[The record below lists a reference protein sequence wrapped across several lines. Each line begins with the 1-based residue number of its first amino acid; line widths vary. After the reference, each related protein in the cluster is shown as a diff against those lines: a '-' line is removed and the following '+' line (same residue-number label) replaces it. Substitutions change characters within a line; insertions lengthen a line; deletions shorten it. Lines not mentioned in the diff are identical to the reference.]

1 MGVVCA
7 QVGACEWTT
16 EVQVGTTGAGSIGY
30 KVNEVECL
38 TGRWAHAVMFIVLGG
53 SKLGRRSIGRDTDV

>member
-1 MGVVCA
+1 M
-7 QVGACEWTT
+7 CEWTT